1 MQSQIKTVE
10 NEIEISKQNLIK
22 IKELKNNLITQIK
35 PYLGKVFNNLLKQND
50 KESII
55 KMKNIILDFQDEFDN
70 LYIHI

>member
-35 PYLGKVFNNLLKQND
+35 PYLGKVYNNN
-50 KESII
+50 I
-55 KMKNIILDFQDEFDN
+55 KIE
-70 LYIHI
+70 